1 MSFQSILNPKT
12 GRAVRVGTPTYIK
25 LVKEGLVDDLRVVDK
40 STKVLYSIEDDDTD
54 TAIENKVKEIN
65 DTLPPNQQAV
75 RGRGKYKGSLVKRQ
89 KQISTEDAIRHTVK
103 AAAKQLDNQETY
115 DALKETDNFEESLE
129 RLIMKDLGLMS
140 FQKAK
145 ENESDNNREY
155 YMSDLEENDEVIEY
169 EEEEEY
175 LLSSDSDLDLYC
187 DEEFDLPLEDDE
199 PETAR
204 TTECDEDIDED

>member
-1 MSFQSILNPKT
+1 MSLQSIINPRT
-12 GRAVRVGTPTYIK
+12 GRAVRVGSPTYIK

-40 STKVLYSIEDDDTD
+40 STKVLYSIEEDDTD
-54 TAIENKVKEIN
+54 TAIESKIDEIN

-103 AAAKQLDNQETY
+103 AAAKQLDNQEVY
-115 DALKETDNFEESLE
+115 DALKETDNFEKSLE

-187 DEEFDLPLEDDE
+187 DEEFNWDDE